1 MNHKTMSRPAQANRY
16 QQNTVKPMFT
26 VKGVYVARL
35 LVGVLLALNILLIL
49 TILFSPNGLRGY
61 RKQNQQ
67 VKELEQK
74 VLKLKTENQKLF
86 ETIQALK
93 TSPKAQE
100 KLVRRELGWVR
111 ENEIVLESAEKDN
124 EPGEAAGPKKPFIK

>member
-1 MNHKTMSRPAQANRY
+1 MSRPTQANRY
-16 QQNTVKPMFT
+16 QQSTVKPVFT
-26 VKGVYVARL
+26 VKGVYIARL

-49 TILFSPNGLRGY
+49 AILFSPNGLPGY
-61 RKQNQQ
+61 RKQNRQ
-67 VKELEQK
+67 VKELQQK

-111 ENEIVLESAEKDN
+111 ENEIVLESAEKEN
-124 EPGEAAGPKKPFIK
+124 ESGEAAGLTKPFIK